1 MTLGTL
7 ALRASGH
14 RDSRVVPIGVDSN
27 PTPALVGRGRGI
39 RTPDI
44 LLPKQ
49 ARYQTALYPGVGE
62 ARHRRNPKPRRIYA
76 AGGDVKLSVSMVAIR
91 ASAPR
96 DPGSLQVSET
106 DVADV
111 ARIILERTVDRFGL
125 PVGARAHGNAG
136 GSQPAPLG

>member
-14 RDSRVVPIGVDSN
+14 RDSRVVPIGVDSTL
-27 PTPALVGRGRGI
+27 TPAFVGRGRGI

-96 DPGSLQVSET
+96 DPGSLQVSE
-106 DVADV
+106 ADV